1 MRSIRAFLI
10 VPSLLVLLAGAAHAN
25 DSSSELGAGGLVLV
39 KTDAI
44 TMQREDLSLSLSE
57 VRVRYEM
64 RNDTGK
70 PVTLRVAFPM
80 PEVPSM
86 GGAGLDTS
94 TGHNILV
101 KPWRDANF
109 VNFRVIVNGEGVK
122 PEKEI
127 RAVLPDGTDVTAE
140 VLAIGGEKLALHP
153 GWFQTDADPK
163 DEDDPVLDAKAITR
177 LKEIGALT
185 TGDEPFEDTV
195 FVLQWHTTVTFH
207 WMQTFQPGITVV
219 EHMYRPVLGTHLVDT
234 DGPTKVR
241 VSGTEDAEVTYC
253 IDDPTRRAVVKL
265 LKSENTAM
273 GTVRGITLA
282 YIVKTARNWH
292 GPIGTFHLTIQG
304 GQGAADATIAKN
316 IGSTDADTSE
326 GLTGSAN
333 TKPGHQIISL
343 CTDLPIRRTG
353 PLRFEAT
360 VDNYVPSDDL
370 NILFVEGVKPQP

>member
-1 MRSIRAFLI
+1 MRSISSFSILSAA
-10 VPSLLVLLAGAAHAN
+10 LLLLAGVARAN

-44 TMQREDLSLSLSE
+44 TMQREDLYLSLSE

-80 PEVPSM
+80 PEVPRM

-94 TGHNILV
+94 TGHNIIV
-101 KPWRDANF
+101 QPWRDANF
-109 VNFRVIVNGEGVK
+109 VNFRVIANGEEVQ
-122 PEKEI
+122 PAKEI
-127 RAVLPDGTDVTAE
+127 RAILPDGKDVTAE
-140 VLAIGGEKLALHP
+140 VLAIGGERLALQP

-163 DEDDPVLDAKAITR
+163 IPEDPVLDAQAMAR

-185 TGDEPFEDTV
+185 TEDTM
-195 FVLQWHTTVTFH
+195 FILQWRTTVTFH

-219 EHMYRPVLGTHLVDT
+219 EHMYRPILGSHLVDT

-241 VSGTEDAEVTYC
+241 VSGSDDAEATYC

-265 LKSENTAM
+265 LKNPSASM
-273 GTVRGITLA
+273 GLVQGFTLA

-304 GQGAADATIAKN
+304 GQGVGDATIARN
-316 IGSTDADTSE
+316 AGRTDSGTPE
-326 GLTGSAN
+326 GLAN
-333 TKPGHQIISL
+333 PKPGSQIISL

-360 VDNYVPSDDL
+360 VDNYVPSEDL
-370 NILFVEGVKPQP
+370 NILFVERATPQP

>member
-1 MRSIRAFLI
+1 MRTISPLSILP
-10 VPSLLVLLAGAAHAN
+10 VVLVLLAGAARAN

-80 PEVPSM
+80 PEVPTM
-86 GGAGLDTS
+86 GGAGLDS
-94 TGHNILV
+94 SSGHNILV
-101 KPWRDANF
+101 QPWRDANF
-109 VNFRVIVNGEGVK
+109 VNFRVIANGEDVK

-127 RAVLPDGTDVTAE
+127 RAVLPDGKDVTAE

-163 DEDDPVLDAKAITR
+163 DEEDPVLDAKAMAH

-185 TGDEPFEDTV
+185 TQDTV
-195 FVLQWHTTVTFH
+195 FVLTWHTTVTFH
-207 WMQTFQPGITVV
+207 WMQTFQPGVTVV
-219 EHMYRPVLGTHLVDT
+219 EHMYRPVLGSHLVDT

-241 VSGTEDAEVTYC
+241 VSGTEDAEATYC
-253 IDDPTRRAVVKL
+253 IDDPTRRAVAKL
-265 LKSENTAM
+265 LKGPNTAM
-273 GTVRGITLA
+273 GTVSGITLA

-304 GQGAADATIAKN
+304 GQGVGHATIARN
-316 IGSTDADTSE
+316 AGSADSGTPE
-326 GLTGSAN
+326 GLANPKQGS
-333 TKPGHQIISL
+333 QIISL

-360 VDNYVPSDDL
+360 VNDYVPSDDL
-370 NILFVEGVKPQP
+370 NILFVEGVTPQP

>member
-1 MRSIRAFLI
+1 MGQDGDISMRIFQGIARLPAI
-10 VPSLLVLLAGAAHAN
+10 AVLMAGAALAN
-25 DSSSELGAGGLVLV
+25 DSSSELAAGGLMLV

-80 PEVPSM
+80 PEVPTM

-94 TGHNILV
+94 TGHNILIH
-101 KPWRDANF
+101 PWRNANF
-109 VNFRVIVNGEGVK
+109 VNFRVVANGQEVA
-122 PEKEI
+122 PEKEL
-127 RAVLPDGTDVTAE
+127 RAVLPDGKDVTAD
-140 VLAIGGEKLALHP
+140 VLAIGGERLALHP

-163 DEDDPVLDAKAITR
+163 DAEDPVLDAKAMAR

-185 TGDEPFEDTV
+185 QEDTV

-207 WMQTFQPGITVV
+207 WMQTFQPGVTVV
-219 EHMYRPVLGTHLVDT
+219 EHMYRPVLGSHLVDT
-234 DGPTKVR
+234 DGPSKVR
-241 VSGTEDAEVTYC
+241 VSGTENAEATYC

-265 LKSENTAM
+265 LKGTDTAM
-273 GTVRGITLA
+273 GTVEGITLA
-282 YIVKTARNWH
+282 YILKTARNWH

-304 GQGAADATIAKN
+304 GQGVGDATIAKN
-316 IGSTDADTSE
+316 VGETSPATPDV
-326 GLTGSAN
+326 LPA
-333 TKPGHQIISL
+333 KPGSQIISL
-343 CTDLPIRRTG
+343 CTDLPIHRTG

-360 VDNYVPSDDL
+360 VDNYVPADDL
-370 NILFVEGVKPQP
+370 NILFVEGVPHSP

>member
-1 MRSIRAFLI
+1 MRVLGLLSILPAA
-10 VPSLLVLLAGAAHAN
+10 LLLLAGIARAN

-44 TMQREDLSLSLSE
+44 TMQREDLYLSLSE

-94 TGHNILV
+94 TGHNIMV

-109 VNFRVIVNGEGVK
+109 VNFRVIANGEDVK

-127 RAVLPDGTDVTAE
+127 RAVLPDGKDVTAE
-140 VLAIGGEKLALHP
+140 VLAIGGEKLVLHP

-163 DEDDPVLDAKAITR
+163 DEEDPVLDAKAMAR
-177 LKEIGALT
+177 LKEIGALSM
-185 TGDEPFEDTV
+185 GEKPFEDTV
-195 FVLQWHTTVTFH
+195 FMLQWHTTVTFH
-207 WMQTFQPGITVV
+207 WMQTFQPGVTVV
-219 EHMYRPVLGTHLVDT
+219 EHMYRPVLGSHLVDT

-241 VSGTEDAEVTYC
+241 VSGNEDAEATYC

-265 LKSENTAM
+265 LKGPNTAM
-273 GTVRGITLA
+273 GTVSGITLA
-282 YIVKTARNWH
+282 YIVKTARNWR

-304 GQGAADATIAKN
+304 GQGVGHATIAQN
-316 IGSTDADTSE
+316 IGSTDSGTPK
-326 GLTGSAN
+326 GLAN
-333 TKPGHQIISL
+333 TQPGSQIISL

-370 NILFVEGVKPQP
+370 NILFVEGVTPQP